1 MHWEIMTRD
10 NTSRQWFET
19 ITPDNHSRPSLKT
32 VTLDNHLSEAH
43 VDACMLWVISV
54 TSHMGC
60 IGHESYVSQVV
71 LHVWVICVTSRV
83 ACTCIPAISHV
94 HAICVTSHVACM
106 SHMCHK
112 SCRMYMHACYQS
124 CPIGMSICVV
134 MCVTCLLDMRHAI
147 HRCLLIKT
155 DAFWSR
161 QMPFDQD
168 RCLLIKTDAFW
179 SRQMPFHT
187 TTRITRCLC
196 VWHACVWHASFMCV
210 TWLVDMGDMNDA
222 RQWITHVH
230 HKTHSSTC
238 VTCFVMWDMTLWCV
252 ILHCDEWMSESFIH
266 HSAISHITESCPYVC
281 VWHNTLTNCF
291 HRIYTWSFS

>member
-71 LHVWVICVTSRV
+71 LHVHAYLPSVMFMPYVSQVMLHVWV
-83 ACTCIPAISHV
+83 
-94 HAICVTSHVACM
+94 ICVTSHVACTCM
-106 SHMCHK
+106 PAISHVPLVWVYVL
-112 SCRMYMHACYQS
+112 SCVWRAS
-124 CPIGMSICVV
+124 LICV
-134 MCVTCLLDMRHAI
+134 T
-147 HRCLLIKT
+147 
-155 DAFWSR
+155 
-161 QMPFDQD
+161 PF
-168 RCLLIKTDAFW
+168 TDAFW